1 MAGDERRECKGERR
15 ETIEGGFKA
24 RQGLRRCFF
33 PHHFPPVSPFWVG
46 HSTTSTST
54 CRVQR
59 YPLPCSHLP
68 QPLTLNPA
76 VLLVHPFQSS
86 PVYLPQTPHLDHRLS
101 DKPYTSQFRVYA
113 ELCSF
118 RDPSHQI
125 PASALERYL

>member
-1 MAGDERRECKGERR
+1 MLFPTPFPAGFSFLGWPLNDVNQYVQSAE
-15 ETIEGGFKA
+15 I
-24 RQGLRRCFF
+24 
-33 PHHFPPVSPFWVG
+33 PVTLLTP
-46 HSTTSTST
+46 
-54 CRVQR
+54 
-59 YPLPCSHLP
+59 P

-125 PASALERYL
+125 PASTLERYL